1 MLALCLSSLA
11 LAQATNQPG
20 GQDLEYRQGNVQG
33 EQRLRLGALME
44 TQWHEYDNLDF
55 RRIDESGDQA
65 ILDSDDRGNLAFSG
79 AAFDLEYDVDDHTTV
94 AMSTSLR
101 GLWGNDQ
108 IGQVS
113 AFNSWLYFNNL
124 YVKAYTKDP
133 DGLSLTV
140 GRQYYEIGGLGG
152 TPDYVLADV
161 VDWIRADVPLPGVGR
176 LILIPINVAALSGDD
191 AGPDFVSYIGQSD
204 DPVFN
209 MRGDR
214 MTKRAGL
221 VLQADDLPIPLQAR
235 AYAFYSDIGA
245 SGTGADISYGGE
257 LGNFADN
264 DWVVNAGVRAQGEFG
279 SFKPYAHFDF
289 STGMDRKELV
299 AQDVDAFGFAWGG
312 GIAFRGQ
319 KEEGEDTGDRSG
331 FDGQLTYFDCLGP
344 AYAENGLQYSHG
356 YVSMKGRQL
365 GGLIMNR
372 YLGWHPTAYVGG
384 SGISD
389 TPQDTDRKSGTR
401 VINAGAEY
409 ALPGPISIGAGWWY
423 AQDTGVTY
431 LASSALDTITPPYG
445 YSREEFAAEQRLG
458 AGLGHEI
465 DGLVTAHITRSLD
478 LTVTGGVLLPGD
490 FYRTEIE
497 RVAGTAL
504 GSSDPAMAWAA
515 SGGTRVRF

>member
-20 GQDLEYRQGNVQG
+20 GQDIEYRQGAVEG
-33 EQRLRLGALME
+33 VQRLRLGALME

-55 RRIDESGDQA
+55 RLIDESSDQA

-79 AAFDLEYDVDDHTTV
+79 AAFDLEYDVDDHTTIGL
-94 AMSTSLR
+94 STSLR

-124 YVKAYTKDP
+124 YVKAYTNDP

-161 VDWIRADVPLPGVGR
+161 VDWIRADIPLPGVGR

-191 AGPDFVSYIGQSD
+191 AGPDFVSYLGQSD

-214 MTKRAGL
+214 MTKRSGL
-221 VLQADDLPIPLQAR
+221 VLQADDLPLPLQAR
-235 AYAFYSDIGA
+235 AYAFYSDIGG

-299 AQDVDAFGFAWGG
+299 AEDVDAFGFAWGG
-312 GIAFRGQ
+312 GLAFRGQ
-319 KEEGEDTGDRSG
+319 QEEGEESGDRSG
-331 FDGQLTYFDCLGP
+331 LDAQLTYFDCLGP

-356 YVSMKGRQL
+356 YVGMKARQA

-389 TPQDTDRKSGTR
+389 TPQDMDRKSGTR
-401 VINAGAEY
+401 VLNAGAEF
-409 ALPGPISIGAGWWY
+409 AFKGPISVGAGWWY

-431 LASSALDTITPPYG
+431 LAQGALDTITPPFG
-445 YSREEFAAEQRLG
+445 YSREEFAAESRLG

-465 DGLVTAHITRSLD
+465 DALFTAHITRSLD
-478 LTVTGGVLLPGD
+478 LTATGGVLLPGD